1 MEKNLTS
8 SHEDTASIPVLAQW
22 VEDMGLACI
31 AVAVAVAQPGSYSFN
46 SLAWEPPYASGAAL
60 KP

>member
-8 SHEDTASIPVLAQW
+8 SHEDTASIPGLAQW

-31 AVAVAVAQPGSYSFN
+31 AVAVAQPGSYSFN